1 MKLIPS
7 LLPLLSRDYRY
18 LNRYDIYMSYKKE
31 ISADEV
37 PTCYGKEPS
46 PKDGRSY
53 PDYKE
58 SDVRIINLKRSNGLN
73 TMAEAEVYVYAHY
86 RFSKMIA
93 KKTCRDG
100 DLFSFKVVGHDTQ
113 NPDE

>member
-1 MKLIPS
+1 MRLLDS
-7 LLPLLSRDYRY
+7 GLPLLGHEYRY
-18 LNRYDIYMSYKKE
+18 LNRHDIYMAYEKTT
-31 ISADEV
+31 EV

-46 PKDGRSY
+46 PKDAREY